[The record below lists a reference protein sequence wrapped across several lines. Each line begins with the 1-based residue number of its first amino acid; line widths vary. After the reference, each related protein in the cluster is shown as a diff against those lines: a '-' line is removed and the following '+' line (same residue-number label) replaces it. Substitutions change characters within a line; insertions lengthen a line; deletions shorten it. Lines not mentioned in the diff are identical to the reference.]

1 MPPVTLG
8 PSFALILTLVG
19 CDAPP
24 RALMN
29 DTAWRPADTS
39 NVRQSGRFA
48 DNRLTE
54 SSGVATSRSH
64 PGVLWTH
71 NDAGNPAVLFAT
83 DTLGRAIGRYT
94 VTGARSVDW
103 EDIALGP
110 CPSGECLYIGD
121 VGDNEEQRPA
131 VVIYRVPEPDPSA
144 RRGATL
150 PADTLRIRYPDRPRD
165 VEALFV
171 DGDGG
176 TWLVSKGRSTG
187 ILLYH
192 VPAAAWEAGG
202 AVARLVDTLPI
213 QHHLPSG
220 RLVSGAAIAPDGRRV
235 VIRTYRDL
243 FLFTLEA
250 GRLQPAAPPNRCD
263 ILGLEPQGEAVD
275 WFDDSTLVLTS
286 ESRRGPIH
294 LLRCGGGLTGG
305 LGGQDGRDGQGG

>member
-1 MPPVTLG
+1 MPPFLVGPLLG
-8 PSFALILTLVG
+8 LTLALWG
-19 CDAPP
+19 CDARPP
-24 RALMN
+24 SLLSDAP
-29 DTAWRPADTS
+29 WVPADTHE
-39 NVRQSGRFA
+39 VRQSGRFA
-48 DNRLTE
+48 DTRLTE
-54 SSGVATSRSH
+54 SSGVAVSRTH

-71 NDAGNPAVLFAT
+71 NDAGHPAVLFAT
-83 DTLGRAIGRYT
+83 DTLGTAIGRFT

-131 VVIYRVPEPDPSA
+131 VMIYRVPEPDPST

-150 PADTLRIRYPDRPRD
+150 PADSLRIRYPDRPRD

-171 DGDGG
+171 DHDGG
-176 TWLVSKGRSTG
+176 TWLISKGRSTG

-202 AVARLVDTLPI
+202 AVATLVDTLPI
-213 QHHLPSG
+213 QRHLPSG
-220 RLVSGAAIAPDGRRV
+220 RLVTGAALARDGRSV

-243 FLFTLEA
+243 FLFTLDG
-250 GRLQPAAPPNRCD
+250 GRLQPAAPPNRCQ

-275 WFDDSTLVLTS
+275 WWDDRTLVLTS
-286 ESRRGPIH
+286 ESRRGPVH
-294 LLRCGGGLTGG
+294 LLRCGVGSEK
-305 LGGQDGRDGQGG
+305 